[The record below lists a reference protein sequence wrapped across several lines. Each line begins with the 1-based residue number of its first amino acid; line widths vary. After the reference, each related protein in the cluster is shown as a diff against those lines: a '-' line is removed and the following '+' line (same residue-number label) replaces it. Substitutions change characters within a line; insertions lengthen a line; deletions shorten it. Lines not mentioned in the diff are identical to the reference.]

1 MIEIRDCPYCGKFC
15 SKSDDYVV
23 GKQKIKQYFHYDCMV
38 LAAAGAGGNKNDKNN
53 SDVRSDTSDPDKL
66 RS

>member
-38 LAAAGAGGNKNDKNN
+38 LAAAGTGVIKNDKNN
-53 SDVRSDTSDPDKL
+53 TDFRSNSSDNDKL

>member
-15 SKSDDYVV
+15 SRSDDYVV
-23 GKQKIKQYFHYDCMV
+23 GKQKIKQYFHYSCMV
-38 LAAAGAGGNKNDKNN
+38 LASAGAGSNKNDKDN
-53 SDVRSDTSDPDKL
+53 SDVRSDPSDPYKL

>member
-15 SKSDDYVV
+15 SRNDDYVV
-23 GKQKIKQYFHYDCMV
+23 GRQKIKQFFHYDCMV
-38 LAAAGAGGNKNDKNN
+38 LASAAAGSNKNVKND
-53 SDVRSDTSDPDKL
+53 SDVRSDPSDSDKL